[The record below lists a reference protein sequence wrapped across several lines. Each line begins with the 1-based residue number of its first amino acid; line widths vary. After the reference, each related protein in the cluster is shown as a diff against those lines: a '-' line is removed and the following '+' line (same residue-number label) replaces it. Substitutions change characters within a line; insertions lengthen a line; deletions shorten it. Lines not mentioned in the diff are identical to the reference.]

1 LGATGVTDFAEED
14 DKHRRTLS
22 LGALEALAIE
32 AAAVG
37 RARGKLGIVVIK
49 RRAAGGRPPGWS

>member
-1 LGATGVTDFAEED
+1 MTDFAEED

-22 LGALEALAIE
+22 LSALEAFAIE
-32 AAAVG
+32 TAEVG